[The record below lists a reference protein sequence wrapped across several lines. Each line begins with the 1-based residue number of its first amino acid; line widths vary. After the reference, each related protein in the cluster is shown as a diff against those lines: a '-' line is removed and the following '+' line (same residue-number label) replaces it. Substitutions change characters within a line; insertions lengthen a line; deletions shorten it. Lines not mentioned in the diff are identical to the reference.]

1 MWTHGEE
8 NRDSF
13 MRDFDNFK
21 SSLKIAFECDR
32 SSINFLDLSVKLN
45 NDELTT
51 SFYIKPTDR
60 HHYLHNLI
68 QTILNGQL
76 FIVKTVQQVVY
87 VHLKKTL

>member
-8 NRDSF
+8 NRNSF
-13 MRDFDNFK
+13 MKDFDNFK
-21 SSLKIAFECDR
+21 SNLKIAFECDR
-32 SSINFLDLSVKLN
+32 NSINFLDLSVKLN

-76 FIVKTVQQVVY
+76 FIVKLY
-87 VHLKKTL
+87 SKLFMFI